1 MLGLSAAQG
10 RSCGVALGR
19 GVCGRCR
26 GYLPREKP
34 RCYGE
39 VSLAANRS
47 SSLSPV
53 FPLHSLQAQPSCRPQ
68 AFPAGAALSHQRRCA
83 SISGFSPPFLSSLS
97 LRSFGSGKGPDA
109 TRGAGGRLA
118 AAQGKVWGRSGGPGG
133 LGGFLGGG
141 TGERYRQAKPGAQE
155 FSGGRRL
162 GRVGSLGDKAAKAA
176 GRKRGPKEGI
186 GPREGSGC
194 IGGGHGLEKGAWG
207 GQGGDDGGPDRFVAL
222 RLLFAGGRGRRPH
235 GDFGE
240 ERVAPTPCDD
250 ALPVPGVPVPLLAPC
265 TESQA
270 RGSLLG
276 RLAKEKILSRTEQ
289 PKERGDRGFG
299 AGWEKEGWALGG
311 KQSRVSSGRVGSG
324 GSGKAVRLAGSAAG
338 DFRGRQGEG
347 REGGDRSD
355 CRCER
360 VDKVLM
366 FSFLRNNP
374 PIGESCE
381 GRSSN
386 AGGPA
391 ISRTDRE

>member
-1 MLGLSAAQG
+1 MGCEAGDHSWGSRGAWIGLSASLGEVVGAPWVERGAGLVGVFSSGEEGSIHATEGTATSHGVAGARGRDSPAGVAERMLGLSAAQG

-68 AFPAGAALSHQRRCA
+68 AFPAGAALSYQRRCA

-118 AAQGKVWGRSGGPGG
+118 AAQRKVWGRSGGPGG

-176 GRKRGPKEGI
+176 GRERVPKGGLRRGRGAVASGAAMASRKVLGGGKASMTEAPTDSSRCGYCLPVGAGDAPTEILGRSGSLPRLAMTHCPSLEFPFLCLLPARNPKLEVRFWADWPRKRSSHARSSRKRGVI
-186 GPREGSGC
+186 GALGLDGETKVGRWEGS
-194 IGGGHGLEKGAWG
+194 
-207 GQGGDDGGPDRFVAL
+207 
-222 RLLFAGGRGRRPH
+222 
-235 GDFGE
+235 
-240 ERVAPTPCDD
+240 
-250 ALPVPGVPVPLLAPC
+250 
-265 TESQA
+265 
-270 RGSLLG
+270 
-276 RLAKEKILSRTEQ
+276 
-289 PKERGDRGFG
+289 
-299 AGWEKEGWALGG
+299 
-311 KQSRVSSGRVGSG
+311 RVG
-324 GSGKAVRLAGSAAG
+324 
-338 DFRGRQGEG
+338 
-347 REGGDRSD
+347 
-355 CRCER
+355 
-360 VDKVLM
+360 
-366 FSFLRNNP
+366 
-374 PIGESCE
+374 
-381 GRSSN
+381 
-386 AGGPA
+386 
-391 ISRTDRE
+391 